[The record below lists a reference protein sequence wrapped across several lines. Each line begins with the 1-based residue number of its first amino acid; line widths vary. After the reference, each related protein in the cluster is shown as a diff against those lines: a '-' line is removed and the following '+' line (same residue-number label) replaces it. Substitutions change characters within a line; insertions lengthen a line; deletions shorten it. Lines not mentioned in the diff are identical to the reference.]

1 MTDLVYYFCST
12 SSVVLTEAVVVV
24 ADNASEEMAPQ
35 SGPLRRG
42 KNSYSGEF
50 CFIFLLSL
58 ANPSRCIIS
67 SSIEIDRWH
76 CNHDDCREHMRAIN
90 VILAD
95 SRVRLYFSSVFCPL
109 FHISITNLSTIVFYF
124 ISLAVLTVAFVNNEV
139 EKICTTDADLM
150 PRAALHN

>member
-1 MTDLVYYFCST
+1 M
-12 SSVVLTEAVVVV
+12 VLTEAVVVV
-24 ADNASEEMAPQ
+24 SDNASEEMAPQ
-35 SGPLRRG
+35 SGPLCRG

-76 CNHDDCREHMRAIN
+76 CNHGDCREHMRAIN

-109 FHISITNLSTIVFYF
+109 FHIFITNLSSIIFYF
-124 ISLAVLTVAFVNNEV
+124 NSLAALITAYANDE
-139 EKICTTDADLM
+139 EETICATDANSP
-150 PRAALHN
+150 PRPALHN

>member
-1 MTDLVYYFCST
+1 M
-12 SSVVLTEAVVVV
+12 VLTEAVVVV
-24 ADNASEEMAPQ
+24 SDNASEEMAPQ

-67 SSIEIDRWH
+67 SSIEINRWH
-76 CNHDDCREHMRAIN
+76 CNRGDCREHMRAIN

-109 FHISITNLSTIVFYF
+109 FHIFITNLSSIIFYF
-124 ISLAVLTVAFVNNEV
+124 NSLAALITAYANDE
-139 EKICTTDADLM
+139 EETICATDANSP
-150 PRAALHN
+150 PRPALHN